1 MIRKLLAMAGGA
13 LLTLVIL
20 ELAVAL
26 AYRAFAQLQADEESP
41 APRGGER
48 EIRILCVGE
57 STTAVSGDET
67 GTLLLPATAYPAQLE
82 RILDAR
88 QSTFDFNVLNAGMLG
103 GNSESVMS
111 MAEARVSEF
120 RPDLIIA
127 MMGIRDRGGDPLPL
141 LAAIP
146 DWLSSLRTVQLAC
159 WLYEG
164 VVMRRGEN
172 AATVSTVDDIPRA
185 LEGMDWQLRI
195 YGKETRIAFPPNA
208 EVEAAVS
215 ALRVALYH
223 WYIGRIEHAE
233 GLLRETIAEQ
243 SMGYNILARVLASAG
258 KMDEA
263 VALLEEAIRLHPEE
277 GMHRVVLAN
286 LLTEHGRFDEA
297 RALLDRALADS
308 GSYRKAV
315 NTRNW
320 IHLALADLYRAEGK
334 YDKALTTLESVVRK
348 VSVEFR
354 PAFPLLRAQK
364 KLLLGEISI
373 ALGRWENAERHLL
386 QALESRPMQHSH
398 MWLLSKVYRQTG
410 QLEKEAQ
417 VRRELL
423 EETQRMG
430 EYFELAKLFRQSGDG
445 DRVPD
450 LLAHAV
456 REIPSI
462 GANYRRLYE
471 LASRNDI
478 ELVVMQYPFFGLDL
492 LHQYAPEAEGVAF
505 IDNKHNFDAAPEKYV
520 FDPRFPWAFT
530 HYTEEGS
537 RVLAEHV
544 ADTVLEIFP
553 ADEAAETLTSGG
565 TLG

>member
-1 MIRKLLAMAGGA
+1 VTRKLLAMAGGA
-13 LLTLVIL
+13 LLTLVLL

-26 AYRAFAQLQADEESP
+26 AYRGFVHLQADQAPAASP
-41 APRGGER
+41 GGGNEL
-48 EIRILCVGE
+48 RILCVGE
-57 STTAVSGDET
+57 STTAVSGDDT

-111 MAEARVSEF
+111 MVEARVPEF

-172 AATVSTVDDIPRA
+172 AASVRRADEIPRA
-185 LEGMDWQLRI
+185 LQSMDWQLRI
-195 YGKETRIAFPPNA
+195 YGKETRIAFPIDGAA
-208 EVEAAVS
+208 EEAVS
-215 ALRVALYH
+215 DLRVALYH

-233 GLLRETIAEQ
+233 RLLRETIAQ
-243 SMGYNILARVLASAG
+243 QAMGYNILARVLASTG
-258 KMDEA
+258 RLGEA
-263 VALLEEAIRLHPEE
+263 QALLEDAIRRHPEE
-277 GMHRVVLAN
+277 GMYRVVLAN
-286 LLTEHGRFDEA
+286 LLTEQKRFDEA
-297 RALLDRALADS
+297 RVLLEQALAES
-308 GSYRKAV
+308 SVLEEAV
-315 NTRNW
+315 HTKNW
-320 IHLALADLYRAEGK
+320 IYIALADLNRAEG
-334 YDKALTTLESVVRK
+334 DHEQALQVLESVQPQKGER
-348 VSVEFR
+348 FR
-354 PAFPLLRAQK
+354 PAFPLVRIQK
-364 KLLLGEISI
+364 NALLGEIHTD
-373 ALGRWENAERHLL
+373 LGRWAKAERCLL
-386 QALESRPMQHSH
+386 QALEARPMQHSH

-410 QLEKEAQ
+410 QLEKEEH

-423 EETQRMG
+423 KETERMG

-450 LLAHAV
+450 LLAHAL
-456 REIPSI
+456 RQIPSI
-462 GANYRRLYE
+462 EANYRRLYE

-492 LHQYAPEAEGVAF
+492 LHQYAPKADGVYF
-505 IDNKHNFDAAPEKYV
+505 IDNEHIFDAAPEKYV

-544 ADTVLEIFP
+544 AGSVLEIFP
-553 ADEAAETLTSGG
+553 GDEATETLASDSPPE
-565 TLG
+565 

>member
-1 MIRKLLAMAGGA
+1 M
-13 LLTLVIL
+13 
-20 ELAVAL
+20 
-26 AYRAFAQLQADEESP
+26 
-41 APRGGER
+41 
-48 EIRILCVGE
+48 
-57 STTAVSGDET
+57 
-67 GTLLLPATAYPAQLE
+67 
-82 RILDAR
+82 
-88 QSTFDFNVLNAGMLG
+88 
-103 GNSESVMS
+103 
-111 MAEARVSEF
+111 
-120 RPDLIIA
+120 
-127 MMGIRDRGGDPLPL
+127 
-141 LAAIP
+141 
-146 DWLSSLRTVQLAC
+146 
-159 WLYEG
+159 
-164 VVMRRGEN
+164 
-172 AATVSTVDDIPRA
+172 
-185 LEGMDWQLRI
+185 
-195 YGKETRIAFPPNA
+195 
-208 EVEAAVS
+208 
-215 ALRVALYH
+215 
-223 WYIGRIEHAE
+223 
-233 GLLRETIAEQ
+233 
-243 SMGYNILARVLASAG
+243 
-258 KMDEA
+258 
-263 VALLEEAIRLHPEE
+263 
-277 GMHRVVLAN
+277 
-286 LLTEHGRFDEA
+286 
-297 RALLDRALADS
+297 
-308 GSYRKAV
+308 
-315 NTRNW
+315 
-320 IHLALADLYRAEGK
+320 
-334 YDKALTTLESVVRK
+334 
-348 VSVEFR
+348 
-354 PAFPLLRAQK
+354 LRAQK

-505 IDNKHNFDAAPEKYV
+505 IDNKHIFDAAPEKYV